1 MFWKIEIAR
10 KVAEIQGYL
19 LDEGNE
25 IHPFIVSSFLQLDYE
40 CRTDTSVL
48 DWKLRLFCNSGNGY
62 CPNLGLIKNK
72 TNIPLGRLN

>member
-19 LDEGNE
+19 WDEGNK
-25 IHPFIVSSFLQLDYE
+25 IHPFIVSSFLQPHYE

-48 DWKLRLFCNSGNGY
+48 DWKLRLFRNSGNGC
-62 CPNLGLIKNK
+62 CPDLGLMKK
-72 TNIPLGRLN
+72 